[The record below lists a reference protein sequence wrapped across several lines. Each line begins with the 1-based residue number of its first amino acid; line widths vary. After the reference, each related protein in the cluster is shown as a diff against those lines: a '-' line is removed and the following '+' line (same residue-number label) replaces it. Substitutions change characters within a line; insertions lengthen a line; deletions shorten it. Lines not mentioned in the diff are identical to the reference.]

1 VACFF
6 RTSRCN
12 SFFDFRLCAV
22 TFLGNLNGDSILPI
36 GYYYSFIWPVM
47 AIVAHLLSK
56 LKITDITSVAVEGE
70 FNIFVFITLLIAAS
84 VAFATMLHF

>member
-1 VACFF
+1 
-6 RTSRCN
+6 
-12 SFFDFRLCAV
+12 
-22 TFLGNLNGDSILPI
+22 
-36 GYYYSFIWPVM
+36 M